1 MLRVVLML
9 ALLAFTVYAVSD
21 CIQTDEERLSGLPK
35 ATWVMVVLAF
45 PGVGATVWFLVGR
58 PYGPNNSSLV
68 KRLKEPP
75 RPRGPR
81 GPDDDP
87 DFLKSL

>member
-21 CIQTDEERLSGLPK
+21 CIQTDEERISGPPK
-35 ATWVMVVLAF
+35 TTWVMMVLAF
-45 PGVGATVWFLVGR
+45 PGVGGVVWFMVGR
-58 PYGPNNSSLV
+58 PYGQDNSSLL
-68 KRLKEPP
+68 KRLREPP
-75 RPRGPR
+75 RPKGPR